1 MRFYSDVLNKPFDT
15 EEELRAAEAKEN
27 EKLELAKVA
36 KEKRAAAAKEV
47 EKLFKEANDKSEEA
61 YKALNDFVKE
71 YGSFHA
77 TFDGNTVSTRGLL
90 NSFFKDWFFGC

>member
-1 MRFYSDVLNKPFDT
+1 MRFYSDILNKPFDT

-47 EKLFKEANDKSEEA
+47 EDAFKVANDA
-61 YKALNDFVKE
+61 YKAANEKLKAFCNE
-71 YGSFHA
+71 YGSYHTSVTTTTGDAWDRLFND
-77 TFDGNTVSTRGLL
+77 FWFR
-90 NSFFKDWFFGC
+90 FFN